1 MRRCEFLRKLEEIKG
16 YYFKIMDIL
25 KKLEE
30 EGTTLITKEGI
41 VKLFEKDANSI
52 KEDYEKGKI
61 SRKEAQKLLED
72 LQEVNDELEKYISYA
87 RELFLELETYSHS
100 ILRKLIEPPHFGVP
114 VAVVKKEVE
123 EVINRRLGKS
133 IPKRGFGIL
142 ELSNLSESECRQKI
156 HEFLYEHSSGLVIAQ
171 PELGECVAEILGDV
185 HVRFE
190 VKKVEEKVVFIM
202 EGK

>member
-1 MRRCEFLRKLEEIKG
+1 MRQCEFLRKLEDVKG

-30 EGTTLITKEGI
+30 DGTTLITKEGI

-72 LQEVNDELEKYISYA
+72 LQEVNGELEKYISHA
-87 RELFLELETYSHS
+87 REVFLELETNSRS
-100 ILRKLIEPPHFGVP
+100 ILRKLIEPSHFGVP
-114 VAVVKKEVE
+114 VAVVKKEVK
-123 EVINRRLGKS
+123 EVINRKLGRG
-133 IPKRGFGIL
+133 IPKKEFGIL

-156 HEFLYEHSSGLVIAQ
+156 HEFLYEHSSGLVITQ
-171 PELGECVAEILGDV
+171 PELSECVAEILSDV
-185 HVRFE
+185 RVRFE
-190 VKKVEEKVVFIM
+190 VKKVGEKVIFTI
-202 EGK
+202 EE